1 MSRQKLRNAI
11 AAESARL
18 ILRGKETD
26 YAAARK
32 RAARWLSRRKV
43 NAQDMPTA
51 AEIHSE
57 LYALSGLFSDEHQVA
72 SLWAM
77 REAAL
82 ELMQLLEEYQP
93 HVSGCAVSGPVLA
106 GAEITLVVSAGSAGN
121 VVDALKCGG
130 HRTRVVTIADGKD
143 GDKADPTVIH
153 LNHCFPCAITVH
165 ADQPPGDGVNLS
177 QHPNGSLDQAGLQR
191 LVDER
196 NALAPVSADNDEP
209 EPAISSENGYHP
221 DTFACLQMLLQRLSQ
236 VQLDPDRHPEG
247 DALYHSLQTYTLGL
261 HERPYD
267 EEFLL
272 ACLLHDA
279 GLVIDRRNPVRGLLD
294 LLGSLLTER
303 TQFLIEHLA
312 VGSEFLKTGQISRSF
327 RRSEHFDDI
336 VLLARCDRDAR
347 VPGEQVCELEEALD
361 YIRNL
366 DTAWDDS

>member
-1 MSRQKLRNAI
+1 MSKQKLRNAI

-43 NAQDMPTA
+43 DAQDMPTA

-57 LYALSGLFSDEHQVA
+57 LYALSGLFSDEHQTA
-72 SLWAM
+72 SIRAM

-93 HVSGCAVSGPVLA
+93 QITGCAVSGPVLA
-106 GAEITLVVSAGSAGN
+106 GAEMTLIVSAGSADD
-121 VVDALKCGG
+121 VVDTLKRGG
-130 HRTRVVTIADGKD
+130 HRSRVFTTADDEDD
-143 GDKADPTVIH
+143 GEANRAVIQ
-153 LNHCFPCAITVH
+153 LNHCFPCAITVR
-165 ADQPPGDGVNLS
+165 ADQSPDDDGYFTQS
-177 QHPNGSLDQAGLQR
+177 SDDSLDLAGLR
-191 LVDER
+191 KLVDER
-196 NALAPVSADNDEP
+196 NALAPVSADNDEL
-209 EPAISSENGYHP
+209 EPAIPDENGYHP
-221 DTFACLQMLLQRLSQ
+221 DTFACLQMLMQRLAQ

-261 HERPYD
+261 DERPYD

-279 GLVIDRRNPVRGLLD
+279 GLVIDRRNPVRGLLE
-294 LLGSLLTER
+294 LLGNLLTER

-312 VGSEFLKTGQISRSF
+312 VGAEFLKTGRISRSL

-361 YIRNL
+361 YISNL
-366 DTAWDDS
+366 DSAWDDT